1 MKITDLSLTTT
12 LPVLFLFLI
21 GLNSS
26 RLEAQTT
33 NHNIGS
39 DEWHRIDRHDGYVTG
54 NGRIYVVGGLGKTL
68 TRNGKSFL
76 TNDTASLTRLSWVI
90 GPNYSFGNLG
100 YGWELEVKINNQYTG
115 WNDEN
120 ILSPTPDLPFW
131 SVIAENEEIKAELVD
146 IVVEDEPVLL
156 RKLTISRP
164 IDADEA
170 RVQLFLPVHADPRNG
185 TPFQMW
191 NGEPIEG
198 RKSIDPSKMIQI
210 DESSESLILIGAPR
224 ALWQE
229 ISTPIPDEEEYYKL
243 FPYRALATSAVSTDP
258 DVKIKA
264 ITGGLYIDLGQM
276 QGGDQQ
282 IIGVWLVTTST
293 AEDILE
299 KTVIEKLNRYKSQN
313 INEVIER
320 SRAALP
326 EPILRRTDSQEDP
339 LTTIIQSTTDLAR
352 ATQAESGCVLA
363 QPYMYPL
370 CYVRDQLG
378 SFKILMAQTE
388 YERAFKA
395 LTFYIAMQNRYGI
408 QNAYDNTILP
418 PDPKIWEPDANEN
431 DGHHRIAEVP
441 SIIILMARDYYK
453 ATGNLDQIEPLYDRL
468 AYNLRV
474 QEPSSNG
481 LFPSPGDE
489 SYTNTER
496 TAPRDRSEM
505 TDSNLLFIGAARF
518 MSELA
523 ETLGYLEDA
532 EEFYSIAVKTEQ
544 VLMDR
549 LWVSDGEY
557 FAYAR
562 DESNDPE
569 GIDKR
574 PALDSLLRWAWLELS
589 SPLHHI
595 PQSNLETVLEN
606 LINPL
611 RIVPEVYNFTAGM
624 NPGYLLYALSRSQ
637 NPLMHD
643 AAQLMVNYSTDS
655 GLFSEYYAHEDGI
668 LIPFSGSLRPWE
680 SGINA
685 HAVIQYL
692 IGFQPDMPNQKIY
705 LQPHLPPGWVGWHT
719 RKIEL
724 HNEGTMELKLL
735 RDNESRIIFE
745 LTRYGGENPL
755 TFDIEFGGYEGN
767 LVSEDGSLTPII
779 DRPDIL
785 ETSLVLKPEGPN
797 AHFTTRIIFSVI
809 QE

>member
-1 MKITDLSLTTT
+1 MKITDLRLSTSFT
-12 LPVLFLFLI
+12 VLFFCISLI
-21 GLNSS
+21 SPP
-26 RLEAQTT
+26 LEAQITDHDLGT
-33 NHNIGS
+33 
-39 DEWHRIDRHDGYVTG
+39 DEWHRTDRHDGYVTG
-54 NGRIYVVGGLGKTL
+54 NGRMYVVGGLGKTL

-76 TNDTASLTRLSWVI
+76 TNDSVSLTRLSWVI
-90 GPNYSFGNLG
+90 GPNYAVGNLG

-115 WNDEN
+115 WNDEY

-131 SVIAENEEIKAELVD
+131 SVIAENEHVKADLVD
-146 IVVEDEPVLL
+146 IVVENEPVLL

-185 TPFQMW
+185 PPFQMW
-191 NGEPIEG
+191 NGEPAED
-198 RKSIDPSKMIQI
+198 RVSIDPGKLIQI
-210 DESSESLILIGAPR
+210 DEPSESLVLFGAPR

-229 ISTPIPDEEEYYKL
+229 ISSPIPDEEEYSNL

-258 DVKIKA
+258 DIKIRA

-276 QGGDQQ
+276 KGGEQQ
-282 IIGVWLVTTST
+282 IIGVWLVTAS
-293 AEDILE
+293 APEDNL
-299 KTVIEKLNRYKSQN
+299 KKAVIEKLNKYTSQS
-313 INEVIER
+313 IDHVVER

-326 EPILRRTDSQEDP
+326 ELILRRTDGQDDP

-363 QPYMYPL
+363 QPYMYPM

-388 YERAFKA
+388 YERAYEA
-395 LTFYIAMQNRYGI
+395 LAFYIAMQNRYGI
-408 QNAYDNTILP
+408 QNAYDTTILP
-418 PDPKIWEPDANEN
+418 PDPNIWEPDANEN

-453 ATGNLDQIEPLYDRL
+453 ATGKLEKIEPLYDRL

-474 QEPSSNG
+474 QEPSANG
-481 LFPSPGDE
+481 LYPSPGDE
-489 SYTNTER
+489 SYTNTPR

-518 MSELA
+518 MTELA
-523 ETLGYLEDA
+523 ETLGHLEDS
-532 EEFYSIAVKTEQ
+532 EEFSNMAESTEQ

-549 LWVSDGEY
+549 LWVSEGEY

-562 DESNDPE
+562 DESDDPAE
-569 GIDKR
+569 IDKR

-589 SPLHHI
+589 DPLHHI

-611 RIVPEVYNFTAGM
+611 RIVPEVFDFTAGM

-643 AAQLMVNYSTDS
+643 AAKLMVNYATDA
-655 GLFSEYYAHEDGI
+655 GLFSEYYANEDGI

-685 HAVIQYL
+685 HAVVQYL
-692 IGFQPDMPNQKIY
+692 IGLQPDMPNQRVH
-705 LQPHLPPGWVGWHT
+705 LQPHLPPDWSGWQT
-719 RKIEL
+719 REIDL
-724 HNEGTMELKLL
+724 YNEGAVELKLR
-735 RDNESRIIFE
+735 RDNDSHIIFE
-745 LTRYGGENPL
+745 LTRVGGENAL
-755 TFDIEFGGYEGN
+755 TFDIEFGGYGGN
-767 LVSEDGSLTPII
+767 LMSQNDFLTPKHG
-779 DRPDIL
+779 RPDIL
-785 ETSLVLKPEGPN
+785 ETSLTLEPKDPN
-797 AHFTTRIIFSVI
+797 ERLTTQIIFSVI
-809 QE
+809 QD